1 MDLGLFALALV
12 AGAVAAFNPC
22 GFALLPAYLGLLVAA
37 PREGRSAAVRRALRF
52 ATGMT
57 VGFVGVFGLASVIM
71 VPVAAALQRYLP
83 LLTVLIGA
91 VLVTLGMLLL
101 AGRRLALPG
110 LTGRGT
116 APTGSWPSQFGF
128 GVSFALASLSCTL
141 APFLAVTAGSLRA
154 VGPVGVVGAF
164 LVYALGM
171 GTVVLVLSLAV
182 ALAQGSLVRSMRR
195 AGAVLNRGS
204 GALLVAAGAYVAWYG
219 WFEIRVLTG
228 TAVGDP
234 VVSVA
239 VWVQASLTRWVAGL
253 GAVGILVL
261 AGAAA
266 AVVVVLVRRSHGP
279 RAQEPAR

>member
-1 MDLGLFALALV
+1 
-12 AGAVAAFNPC
+12 
-22 GFALLPAYLGLLVAA
+22 
-37 PREGRSAAVRRALRF
+37 
-52 ATGMT
+52 
-57 VGFVGVFGLASVIM
+57 
-71 VPVAAALQRYLP
+71 LQRYLP

-91 VLVTLGMLLL
+91 VLVLLGILLL
-101 AGRRLALPG
+101 AGWRLALPG
-110 LTGRGT
+110 LAGRGM

-204 GALLVAAGAYVAWYG
+204 GALLVPAGAYVAWYG

-234 VVSVA
+234 VVSVG
-239 VWVQASLTRWVAGL
+239 VSVQASLTRWVAGL

-266 AVVVVLVRRSHGP
+266 AVVVVLVRRSHRP

>member
-37 PREGRSAAVRRALRF
+37 PHEGRSAAVRRALRF

-57 VGFVGVFGLASVIM
+57 VGFVGVFGLASVIW